1 MVRVTVP
8 LPLPLAPFVAVIQLT
23 CGVVVQVQP
32 AAVVTVTLLVA
43 PSAGTLLNVVGLTWY
58 VHPLAWFTVKVW
70 PPMVIVPD
78 RAGPVVASTLY
89 RTEPLPVSLA
99 PEVISIHGTLLTAV
113 HAHPPAAV
121 TVTDAFLIP
130 SSETFALVAEIEIE
144 QPLA

>member
-1 MVRVTVP
+1 M
-8 LPLPLAPFVAVIQLT
+8 
-23 CGVVVQVQP
+23 
-32 AAVVTVTLLVA
+32 
-43 PSAGTLLNVVGLTWY
+43 
-58 VHPLAWFTVKVW
+58 HPLAWFTVKVW

-113 HAHPPAAV
+113 HAHPPPAV

-144 QPLA
+144 RMSGDRQRARARAAGVRSRAVLDGPVAAPAPA